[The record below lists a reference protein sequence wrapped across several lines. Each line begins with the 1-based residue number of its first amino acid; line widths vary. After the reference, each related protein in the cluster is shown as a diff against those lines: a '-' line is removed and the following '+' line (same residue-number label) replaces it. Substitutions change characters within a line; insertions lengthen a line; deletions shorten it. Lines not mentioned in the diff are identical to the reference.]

1 MDIKGK
7 VIVVT
12 GASRGLGLNIS
23 LALAAKGAKLALVD
37 LDEEMLVNAAKLCIE
52 AGGDA
57 RYYKANVSDE
67 TAITKLYTE
76 VVNDFGTLDGSINN
90 AGITRDGLLVKVKD
104 GKVVKKMELKDWQ
117 SVIDVDLTGV
127 FLCAREA
134 AAKLIELGKPGLI
147 INISSISRAGNFG
160 QTNYSA
166 AKAGVAAMTVTW
178 AKELARYN
186 IRVAAI
192 APGFANT
199 AMVADMKP
207 ESLDKVKRGIPL
219 GRLAEPDEI
228 ALTSL
233 FLFENDYF
241 TGRVIEVDGG
251 LRL

>member
-37 LDEEMLVNAAKLCIE
+37 LDEEMLVHAAKLCTE

-67 TAITKLYTE
+67 TAITKLYTD

-134 AAKLIELGKPGLI
+134 AAKLIELAKPGLI

-228 ALTSL
+228 ALTTL

>member
-1 MDIKGK
+1 MDLKGK

-12 GASRGLGLNIS
+12 GASRGLGLSIS
-23 LALAAKGAKLALVD
+23 LALAAKGARLALVD
-37 LDEEMLVNAAKLCIE
+37 LDEATLADAAKLCQA

-57 RYYKANVSDE
+57 RYYCANVCDE
-67 TAITKLYTE
+67 SAVVKLYTD
-76 VVNDFGTLDGSINN
+76 VVNDFGTLDGTVNN
-90 AGITRDGLLVKVKD
+90 AGTTRDGLLVKAKD
-104 GKVVKKMELKDWQ
+104 GKIVKKMKLEDWQ
-117 SVIDVDLTGV
+117 SVIDVNLTGV

-134 AAKLIELGKPGLI
+134 AAKMIELGKPGLI
-147 INISSISRAGNFG
+147 INISSVSRAGNFG

-178 AKELARYN
+178 AKELARYD

-199 AMVADMKP
+199 PMVANMKP
-207 ESLDKVKRGIPL
+207 ESLAKMKSGIPL
-219 GRLAEPDEI
+219 KRLAEPDEI
-228 ALTSL
+228 AHSAV

>member
-1 MDIKGK
+1 MDLKGK

-12 GASRGLGLNIS
+12 GASRGLGLSIS
-23 LALAAKGAKLALVD
+23 LAFAAKGARLALVD
-37 LDEEMLVNAAKLCIE
+37 LDEATLADAAKLCQE
-52 AGGDA
+52 AGGEV
-57 RYYKANVSDE
+57 RYYCANVGDE
-67 TAITKLYTE
+67 SAIVKLYTD
-76 VVNDFGTLDGSINN
+76 VVNDFGTLDGSVNN

-134 AAKLIELGKPGLI
+134 AAKMIELGKPGLI

-199 AMVADMKP
+199 SMVAAMKP
-207 ESLDKVKRGIPL
+207 ESLEKVKSGIPL
-219 GRLAEPDEI
+219 RRLAEPDEI
-228 ALTSL
+228 AHTSV

-251 LRL
+251 LRV

>member
-1 MDIKGK
+1 MDLKGK

-12 GASRGLGLNIS
+12 GASRGLGLSIS
-23 LALAAKGAKLALVD
+23 LAFAAKGAKLALVD
-37 LDEEMLVNAAKLCIE
+37 LDEATLADAAKLCKE
-52 AGGDA
+52 AGGEA
-57 RYYKANVSDE
+57 RYYCANVSDE
-67 TAITKLYTE
+67 SAMVKLYTD
-76 VVNDFGTLDGSINN
+76 VVNDFGTLDGTVNN

-104 GKVVKKMELKDWQ
+104 GKVVKKMGLKDWQ

-134 AAKLIELGKPGLI
+134 AAKMIELGKPGLI

-192 APGFANT
+192 APGFAST
-199 AMVADMKP
+199 PMVADMKP
-207 ESLDKVKRGIPL
+207 ESLEKVKSGIPL
-219 GRLAEPDEI
+219 KRLAKPDEI
-228 ALTSL
+228 AHTSV

-241 TGRVIEVDGG
+241 TGRVIEIDGG

>member
-1 MDIKGK
+1 MDLKGK

-12 GASRGLGLNIS
+12 GASRGLGLSIS
-23 LALAAKGAKLALVD
+23 RAFAAKGARLALVD
-37 LDEEMLVNAAKLCIE
+37 LDEATLADAAKLCQE
-52 AGGDA
+52 AGGEV
-57 RYYKANVSDE
+57 RYYCANVGDE
-67 TAITKLYTE
+67 SAIVKLYTD
-76 VVNDFGTLDGSINN
+76 VVNDFGTLDGSVNN

-134 AAKLIELGKPGLI
+134 AAKMIELGKPGLI

-199 AMVADMKP
+199 SMVAAMKP
-207 ESLDKVKRGIPL
+207 ESLEKVKSGIPL
-219 GRLAEPDEI
+219 RRLAEPDEI
-228 ALTSL
+228 AHTSV

-251 LRL
+251 LRV

>member
-12 GASRGLGLNIS
+12 GASRGLGLSIS

-37 LDEEMLVNAAKLCIE
+37 LDETTLAHAAKLCIE
-52 AGGDA
+52 AGSEA
-57 RYYKANVSDE
+57 RYYGVNVSDE
-67 TAITKLYTE
+67 SAITKLYTD
-76 VVNDFGTLDGSINN
+76 VVKDFGTLDGSINN
-90 AGITRDGLLVKVKD
+90 AGITCDGLLVNVKN

-117 SVIDVDLTGV
+117 SVIDIDLTGV
-127 FLCAREA
+127 FLCGREA
-134 AAKLIELGKPGLI
+134 AAMLIELGKPGLI

-199 AMVADMKP
+199 SMVANMKP
-207 ESLDKVKRGIPL
+207 ESLDKVKNGIPL
-219 GRLAEPDEI
+219 RRLAEPNEI

>member
-1 MDIKGK
+1 MDLNGK

-12 GASRGLGLNIS
+12 GASRGLGLSIS
-23 LALAAKGAKLALVD
+23 CELASKGANLALVD
-37 LDEEMLVNAAKLCIE
+37 LDFAELTTAVQSCRALVDRAKC
-52 AGGDA
+52 
-57 RYYKANVSDE
+57 YSANVSDE
-67 TAITKLYTE
+67 QSI
-76 VVNDFGTLDGSINN
+76 VNLFDKVIADFGRIDGCVNN
-90 AGITRDGLLVKVKD
+90 AGITRDGLLVKVKN
-104 GKVVKKMELKDWQ
+104 GKVTHKMEMKDWQ

-134 AAKLIELGKPGLI
+134 AAKMIECGAPGVI
-147 INISSISRAGNFG
+147 INISSISRAGNYG

-199 AMVADMKP
+199 TMVANMKP
-207 ESLDKVKRGIPL
+207 ESLKKVEASIPL
-219 GRLAEPDEI
+219 KRLAEPSEI
-228 ALTSL
+228 ALATS

-241 TGRVIEVDGG
+241 TGRVLDLDGG

>member
-1 MDIKGK
+1 MDLKEK

-12 GASRGLGLNIS
+12 GASRGLGLSIS
-23 LALAAKGAKLALVD
+23 LALAAKGARLALVD
-37 LDEEMLVNAAKLCIE
+37 LDEATLADAAKLCQA

-57 RYYKANVSDE
+57 RCYCANVSDE
-67 TAITKLYTE
+67 SAIVALYTD
-76 VVNDFGTLDGSINN
+76 VVNDYGTLDGTVNN
-90 AGITRDGLLVKVKD
+90 AGITRDGLLVKAKD
-104 GKVVKKMELKDWQ
+104 GKIVKKMELKDWQ
-117 SVIDVDLTGV
+117 SVIDVNLTGI

-134 AAKLIELGKPGLI
+134 AAKMIEIGKSGLI
-147 INISSISRAGNFG
+147 INISSVSRAGNYG

-199 AMVADMKP
+199 PMVANMKP
-207 ESLDKVKRGIPL
+207 EILAKMESGIPL
-219 GRLAEPDEI
+219 KRLAEPDEI
-228 ALTSL
+228 AHTAV

-241 TGRVIEVDGG
+241 TGRVVEVDGG